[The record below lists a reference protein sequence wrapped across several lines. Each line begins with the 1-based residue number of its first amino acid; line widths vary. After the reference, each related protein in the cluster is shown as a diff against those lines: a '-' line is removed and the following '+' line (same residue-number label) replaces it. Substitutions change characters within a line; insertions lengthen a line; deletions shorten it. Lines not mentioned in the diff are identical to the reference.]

1 MTSWLTSE
9 TEPSKPTKV
18 REMLITPFFHSVMI
32 NLPGVPT
39 FFVWKR
45 PVSILISDSHQNE
58 TVLPIQD
65 VTRNII
71 LGVLASSILFWLIT
85 SKGRK

>member
-1 MTSWLTSE
+1 MTNWLMSE
-9 TEPSKPTKV
+9 TKPSNPNRV
-18 REMLITPFFHSVMI
+18 RGMLITPFFHSVII
-32 NLPGVPT
+32 NLPGFPI
-39 FFVWKR
+39 FLVWKR
-45 PVSILISDSHQNE
+45 PVSIHIADSRQNE
-58 TVLPIQD
+58 TVIPIQD